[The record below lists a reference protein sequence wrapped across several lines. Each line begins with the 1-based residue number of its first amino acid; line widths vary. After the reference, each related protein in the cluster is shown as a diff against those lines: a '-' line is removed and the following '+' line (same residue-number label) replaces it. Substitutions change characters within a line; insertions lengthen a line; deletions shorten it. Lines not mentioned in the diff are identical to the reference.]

1 MAKTGMFT
9 RKKSKDKQMKK
20 FLLIGTALIALS
32 AATPAHADSTT
43 ETTTTTSSSYDSY
56 SRAHPSDSP
65 LSGLYVGI
73 YGGYDWSDADITGA
87 NPDIDGFDGGVF
99 LGYRIDHLWDSAGMT
114 AAIEVAYGNSGA
126 DDTSGGITFE
136 KGSEWE
142 VSFRPGFEAVNQM
155 TSGIGLVPYGII
167 GYRNTKF
174 SATGVGGNGSHRY
187 DGFELGIGTE
197 VMAMGNFGVRAE
209 YAHTWYG
216 EEAGLDP
223 DSNDLRLG
231 VAYHF

>member
-99 LGYRIDHLWDSAGMT
+99 LGYRLDHLWDSAGTLLASAPSNAESASGWQTVPLAAPVVLTPGATYT
-114 AAIEVAYGNSGA
+114 AAYYS
-126 DDTSGGITFE
+126 TTGGYAVT
-136 KGSEWE
+136 
-142 VSFRPGFEAVNQM
+142 PGELTGVRTRTPLA
-155 TSGIGLVPYGII
+155 TL
-167 GYRNTKF
+167 
-174 SATGVGGNGSHRY
+174 ATGGAYVYGT
-187 DGFELGIGTE
+187 GFPASTSTAGY
-197 VMAMGNFGVRAE
+197 GVDLVFVP
-209 YAHTWYG
+209 
-216 EEAGLDP
+216 AG
-223 DSNDLRLG
+223 
-231 VAYHF
+231 